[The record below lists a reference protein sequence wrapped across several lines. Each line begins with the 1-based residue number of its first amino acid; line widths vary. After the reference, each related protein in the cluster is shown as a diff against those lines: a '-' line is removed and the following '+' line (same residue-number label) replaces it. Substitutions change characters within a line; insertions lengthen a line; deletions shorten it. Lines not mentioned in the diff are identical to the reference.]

1 MCRRPLSGMPRRT
14 PSGFTLIELLVVIA
28 IIAVLIG
35 LLLPAVQKVRE
46 AASRM
51 SCSNNLKQ
59 VALAC
64 HIQESATRR
73 LPTNQYGDYS
83 VYTSYGGP
91 YENSSSWSWLAQ
103 LLPHLE
109 QGNVY
114 AAGGLPT
121 SPLNASS
128 AVAQPVKTYLCPSDF
143 AGMTRAAPQTSH
155 YLRTGA
161 TVGLTNYKGVNGANH
176 AWGNWVN
183 PSAAG
188 AFDCWEAGDGLLY
201 PLNWTKPI
209 RMEKITDGTSNT
221 LMVGEDVWEPLA
233 AGAYRYGIGW
243 AWAHSVEAG
252 LTCAIPPNARPP
264 GGGNW
269 PVGDW
274 ANRAG
279 FKSRHTGG
287 VQFAFADG
295 SVRFVTDTIPL
306 GTYRALATYRG
317 GEVVQAP

>member
-1 MCRRPLSGMPRRT
+1 MSTRR
-14 PSGFTLIELLVVIA
+14 GFTLIELLVVIA
-28 IIAVLIG
+28 IIAILIG

-59 VALAC
+59 IALAA
-64 HIQESATRR
+64 HLQENATRR
-73 LPTNQYGDYS
+73 LPTNQYGDYAVS
-83 VYTSYGGP
+83 TAFGGA
-91 YENSSSWSWLAQ
+91 YETSSSWSWLAQ
-103 LLPHLE
+103 ILPNLE

-114 AAGGLPT
+114 TSGGLPT
-121 SPLNASS
+121 STLNVSS
-128 AVAQPVKTYLCPSDF
+128 AVAQPVKTYLCPSDT
-143 AGMTRAAPQTSH
+143 ASGRRAAPETSH

-183 PSAAG
+183 ASAAG
-188 AFDCWEAGDGLLY
+188 RFDCWEAGDGLLY

-209 RMEKITDGTSNT
+209 RLEQITDGTSNT
-221 LMVGEDVWEPLA
+221 LMVGEDVWEPEA
-233 AGAYRYGIGW
+233 PGPFRYGVGF

-252 LTCAIPPNARPP
+252 LTCAIPPNARPA

-269 PVGDW
+269 PLTDW
-274 ANRAG
+274 ANRIG

-295 SVRFVTDTIPL
+295 SVRFVRDSMPL
-306 GTYRALATYRG
+306 GTYRAMATYRG
-317 GEVVQAP
+317 GEVVSE